1 MPFTRTV
8 FDVAPLW
15 PVEAI
20 WGALPAVDIVE
31 REGDFV
37 IKAEMPSVPAN
48 SIWVRLSQGR
58 ITIKGEKQ
66 EDKEEQRRDIHL
78 SECRYGLMQRTFRV
92 PEGVDADRIEAS
104 FANGVLTVTL
114 PKTAGAAQGER
125 KIDVKVARPDQ
136 Q

>member
-37 IKAEMPSVPAN
+37 IKAEMGVPAN

-58 ITIKGEKQ
+58 ITIKGEK
-66 EDKEEQRRDIHL
+66 
-78 SECRYGLMQRTFRV
+78 
-92 PEGVDADRIEAS
+92 RIEAS

-125 KIDVKVARPDQ
+125 KIDVKVARLDQ